1 MNTATPKKRI
11 FLRLSTTTITNRK
24 PQTNKHHD
32 IKHRGPRAS
41 SSRLASALPAH
52 RGARTDGCICRVLRF
67 GGSDG
72 IGPCMNGAWGIGN
85 AGEEGTRH
93 LSPEGAIQ
101 PNACRP
107 PDCCVLLAPLGS
119 EGLAKQSLHGGVFG
133 LGQFLCAGTGTR
145 SVPTCI
151 FQELATQPPRFI
163 AADMTT
169 PLGN

>member
-1 MNTATPKKRI
+1 MNTATPQETDFPPSLYYNHHQPK
-11 FLRLSTTTITNRK
+11 TPNQ
-24 PQTNKHHD
+24 QTSRHQTS
-32 IKHRGPRAS
+32 RAEGQL
-41 SSRLASALPAH
+41 LAS
-52 RGARTDGCICRVLRF
+52 GARTDGCICRVLRF